1 MSYPYCMTYQH
12 KEVTSP
18 PLLEL
23 MSFHCFSM
31 QYSEYRWP
39 SDWMVVVIWPDTK
52 KIITF
57 WKVLTKS
64 KQRSREN
71 FEQLA
76 KAVYDKFTVVK
87 LHFIFIASYL
97 KPFWTTYQINASVSL
112 FLYTIL
118 FKLLTKQEVFKN

>member
-1 MSYPYCMTYQH
+1 
-12 KEVTSP
+12 
-18 PLLEL
+18 
-23 MSFHCFSM
+23 
-31 QYSEYRWP
+31 
-39 SDWMVVVIWPDTK
+39 MVVVIWPDTK

-76 KAVYDKFTVVK
+76 KAVYDTFTVVK

-97 KPFWTTYQINASVSL
+97 KPF
-112 FLYTIL
+112 
-118 FKLLTKQEVFKN
+118 